1 MRTLKYVLKRLF
13 FMVLTF
19 FVILTITFCLVK
31 TLQSEVPLGPQGE
44 TELARRKALGWDKPV
59 LEQFGIYLRN
69 FFTKTTHT
77 GVEEHTLTFQY
88 NGRQTTKKE
97 VLDNLKAVRIPN
109 LRDYDPDN
117 VDLKDL
123 AKNPQQ
129 ILGVIDVTGPATI
142 TAADIQ
148 IEDSRYKIDNPD
160 VYIATIGEG
169 EHFYMKGS
177 LQKVVD
183 SPLFDLGVSLRVAY
197 MKPVSSVIAER
208 MPPTILVNVLSILV
222 GLPLGVVLGIF
233 AALKKNTWI
242 DHVISVIIVIFI
254 SVPSFVL
261 AFFLQYFLAFK
272 LGWFP
277 LVMASKAEA
286 GGLFTWKMI
295 YSLMLPIMASA
306 FYEIAY
312 FARTVRA
319 ELTEALTSDY
329 MLLARTKGLTQS
341 KAVVHHALKNAMVPI
356 LPVII
361 GTFLS
366 IMGGSMVL
374 ERIFAI
380 PGVGDLTLKS
390 LAGPDYDLFVGTAM
404 FYTLIGLLAGILTDL
419 SYGFLDPRIKMGE
432 R

>member
-1 MRTLKYVLKRLF
+1 MRTFKYVLKRLIF
-13 FMVLTF
+13 LVITAFI
-19 FVILTITFCLVK
+19 ILTITFCLIK
-31 TLQSEVPLGPQGE
+31 TLQSEVPLGPQGD

-59 LEQFGIYLRN
+59 LVQYGIYLRN
-69 FFTKTTHT
+69 IFTK
-77 GVEEHTLTFQY
+77 
-88 NGRQTTKKE
+88 
-97 VLDNLKAVRIPN
+97 
-109 LRDYDPDN
+109 
-117 VDLKDL
+117 
-123 AKNPQQ
+123 
-129 ILGVIDVTGPATI
+129 
-142 TAADIQ
+142 
-148 IEDSRYKIDNPD
+148 
-160 VYIATIGEG
+160 
-169 EHFYMKGS
+169 
-177 LQKVVD
+177 
-183 SPLFDLGVSLRVAY
+183 FDLGTSFKVAY
-197 MKPVSSVIAER
+197 MRPVAKVIFER

-222 GLPLGVVLGIF
+222 GLPLGIALGIF

-261 AFFLQYFLAFK
+261 AFFLQYFLSFK

-295 YSLMLPIMASA
+295 YSLMLPTMASA

-312 FARTVRA
+312 FARTIRA

-341 KAVVHHALKNAMVPI
+341 KAVTHHALKNAMVPI
-356 LPVII
+356 LPVVIS
-361 GTFLS
+361 TFLG

-380 PGVGDLTLKS
+380 PGVGDLTLKA
-390 LAGPDYDLFVGTAM
+390 LASYDYDLFVGTAM
-404 FYTLIGLLAGILTDL
+404 FYTIIGLLGGILTDL

>member
-1 MRTLKYVLKRLF
+1 
-13 FMVLTF
+13 
-19 FVILTITFCLVK
+19 
-31 TLQSEVPLGPQGE
+31 
-44 TELARRKALGWDKPV
+44 
-59 LEQFGIYLRN
+59 
-69 FFTKTTHT
+69 
-77 GVEEHTLTFQY
+77 
-88 NGRQTTKKE
+88 
-97 VLDNLKAVRIPN
+97 
-109 LRDYDPDN
+109 
-117 VDLKDL
+117 
-123 AKNPQQ
+123 
-129 ILGVIDVTGPATI
+129 
-142 TAADIQ
+142 
-148 IEDSRYKIDNPD
+148 
-160 VYIATIGEG
+160 
-169 EHFYMKGS
+169 
-177 LQKVVD
+177 
-183 SPLFDLGVSLRVAY
+183 
-197 MKPVSSVIAER
+197 
-208 MPPTILVNVLSILV
+208 MPPTILVNVLSILL
-222 GLPLGVVLGIF
+222 GLPLGIALGIF

-242 DHVISVIIVIFI
+242 DHVVSVIIVVFI

-261 AFFLQYFLAFK
+261 AFFLQYFLSFK

-286 GGLFTWKMI
+286 GGLFTWKMV

-341 KAVVHHALKNAMVPI
+341 KAVIHHALKNAMVPI
-356 LPVII
+356 LPVVI

-366 IMGGSMVL
+366 VMGGSMVL

>member
-31 TLQSEVPLGPQGE
+31 TLQSEIPLGKE
-44 TELARRKALGWDKPV
+44 AEAELARREALGWDKPV
-59 LEQFGIYLRN
+59 LEQYGIYLKN
-69 FFTKTTHT
+69 FFTKETHT
-77 GVEEHTLTFQY
+77 GVEEHTLTFTY

-97 VLDNLKAVRIPN
+97 VLTNIKEIRVSKLEDFDSDKKTPTI
-109 LRDYDPDN
+109 D
-117 VDLKDL
+117 
-123 AKNPQQ
+123 
-129 ILGVIDVTGPATI
+129 GVIDVTGPATI
-142 TAADIQ
+142 TAADLKFTNPLYQ
-148 IEDSRYKIDNPD
+148 IENPD

-169 EHFYMKGS
+169 EHFYMKGNFM
-177 LQKVVD
+177 KVVD

-197 MKPVSSVIAER
+197 MKPVASVIAER

-222 GLPLGVVLGIF
+222 GLPLGIVLGIF

-277 LVMASKAEA
+277 LVMSSKAEA

-356 LPVII
+356 LPIII
-361 GTFLS
+361 GTFLN
-366 IMGGSMVL
+366 IMGGSMIL

-380 PGVGDLTLKS
+380 PGVGDLTLKA
-390 LAGPDYDLFVGTAM
+390 LQGPDYDLFVGTAM
-404 FYTLIGLLAGILTDL
+404 FYTLIGLLGGLITDL